1 MARDTSTGTKYENRI
16 QFLLKENNVNF
27 QRQVTIGVKRN
38 EKRHRV
44 DLIIDN
50 TLISLKHQQVGG
62 TAEEKVPFEFMK
74 LQHAV
79 DDYDYDN
86 AIIVLSGDSGWT
98 WKDYYLSNDF
108 KQSMKNLYPD
118 VMIISHEEFISLYD
132 ITIT

>member
-1 MARDTSTGTKYENRI
+1 MTRDTSTGTKYEKRI
-16 QFLLKENNVNF
+16 EFLLEEKNINFESQVN
-27 QRQVTIGVKRN
+27 IGVKRN
-38 EKRHRV
+38 GKRHRV
-44 DLIIDN
+44 DLIIDK

-132 ITIT
+132 ITIA